1 VDISDIDL
9 HSVDHVLTTTRAVRR
24 RLDFGRPVER
34 ELIERCIDIAIQAPT
49 ALHGETWHFI
59 VITEQCQRA
68 AVAQIYRRA
77 GEGHRSGALSLD
89 PYLAS
94 LRAEKPEAPRF
105 ADQQRMFSSGA
116 HLVRHMQDV
125 PVLILACIEGRV
137 ENAGPGAQASLYGS
151 IFPAVWSLMLA
162 FRARGI
168 GSVMTTQHIGHFE
181 QDMATAV
188 GLPDDMTQVAL
199 LAVAYFTGSDFKP
212 ANAFT
217 GNDGG
222 KTWRPANR
230 RDLSTFAPLRALRA
244 RTSDPRLATTSRGRR
259 RCATAACDDR
269 CVRAHSS
276 SR

>member
-1 VDISDIDL
+1 MDISDIDL

-24 RLDFGRPVER
+24 RLDFSRPVER

-212 ANAFT
+212 ANRAPARERIHWER
-217 GNDGG
+217 
-222 KTWRPANR
+222 WRKNVE
-230 RDLSTFAPLRALRA
+230 
-244 RTSDPRLATTSRGRR
+244 TS
-259 RCATAACDDR
+259 
-269 CVRAHSS
+269 
-276 SR
+276 